1 MKITDSIVL
10 ADAAIN
16 QDTIITTVGNILSIV
31 QIVGIGVIV
40 LSAVAAL
47 VISVAA
53 SERSKDTWYGRAKI
67 AFVIAVL
74 VVTIPQLIKWLLNIL
89 GQGDKYKLNALGAL
103 AKEMTISPLATLKSL
118 L

>member
-1 MKITDSIVL
+1 MNISNSFVL

-16 QDTIITTVGNILSIV
+16 QDTIVSKVGDLLSIIQV
-31 QIVGIGVIV
+31 VGIAVIV

-74 VVTIPQLIKWLLNIL
+74 VVTIPQLVKWLLDIL
-89 GQGDKYKLNALGAL
+89 GQGDKYKLNAVGTIAKQL
-103 AKEMTISPLATLKSL
+103 AISPLATLKSL

>member
-16 QDTIITTVGNILSIV
+16 QDTILTTIGNLLSIAQV
-31 QIVGIGVIV
+31 VGIACVV

-47 VISVAA
+47 IISVAA

-74 VVTIPQLIKWLLNIL
+74 VVTVPQLIKWLLTLL